1 MQSYWYNKKKFKDQ
15 GATSAFWILALVAV
29 VMMLIA
35 TLFPACFADP
45 APDEEPEQVVSDT
58 IILEEV

>member
-1 MQSYWYNKKKFKDQ
+1 MQSYWYDKKNFKER
-15 GATSAFWILALVAV
+15 GSAFWILALVAV

-58 IILEEV
+58 VILEEV